1 MKKLLAA
8 FCLSAV
14 LLALPTTPPLTLS
27 QAQTTATPKL
37 KVSWDA
43 SPVVS
48 EEGFAVESGPALS
61 GPFVEVVGNLPKD
74 TANWTDPATK
84 PGVLTCYRVRSWNTL
99 GNNTRQFS
107 GYAGPVCGKTSP
119 ETPGNLTVAQE
130 AIAAA
135 MQQLEKATQAID
147 AEMQG
152 SRQRQLS
159 APQDEP
165 GAQPAQVS
173 PQGGA
178 PQGQPE
184 ASGEQPQEGAAQAPQ
199 APQVQ
204 APVAPPPP
212 TQPKRLEGPGMSL
225 D

>member
-8 FCLSAV
+8 LCLSAV

-61 GPFVEVVGNLPKD
+61 GPFTEVAGNLPKD

-99 GNNTRQFS
+99 AGNTRQFS

-135 MQQLEKATQAID
+135 MQQLEKATKAID

-152 SRQRQLS
+152 TVQRQLS

-173 PQGGA
+173 PQGEA

-184 ASGEQPQEGAAQAPQ
+184 ASGGQPPQESAAQA
-199 APQVQ
+199 Q

-212 TQPKRLEGPGMSL
+212 TQPKRLEEPGMSL